1 MPRILHVSDI
11 HFGPPFLADR
21 AAAVRDLAEVT
32 KPDLLVASGD
42 FTQRAKRHQ
51 FEAAAEYL
59 TSFDLPIVVTPG
71 NHDVPLYRLW
81 ERILS
86 PHALYR
92 EYVRDVLN
100 EVYRIEGL
108 TIVAL
113 DSTRPSRPTNGKLR
127 RGQLEFARRAF
138 AAAPESDLRVVVTH
152 HHLAPPP
159 DLEHDRVMSGARRA
173 LRVFTDVGV
182 DLVLAGHLHRAY
194 IGDSLDFFPGEKRET
209 GIVIV
214 QCGTTTSSRGRG
226 RERLKNS
233 LNWIEAGREQILVR
247 HYLWCDAERRFRP
260 HSEHRFGSR
269 SSAWLRRV
277 KGTGTAGGEWDVAD
291 VAKIDSSRDRS

>member
-1 MPRILHVSDI
+1 MPSILHVSDI
-11 HFGPPFLADR
+11 HFGPPFLPDR
-21 AAAVRDLAEVT
+21 AAAVRELADLT

-42 FTQRAKRHQ
+42 FTQRAKRPQ

-59 TSFDLPIVVTPG
+59 RSFDLPTVVTPG
-71 NHDVPLYRLW
+71 NHDVPLYRVW
-81 ERILS
+81 ERIFS

-92 EYVRDVLN
+92 EHIRDALN
-100 EVYRIEGL
+100 EVYRFEGL
-108 TIVAL
+108 TVVAL
-113 DSTRPSRPTNGKLR
+113 DSTRPSRPTNGRLR

-138 AAAPESDLRVVVTH
+138 TDAPDSDLRIVVTH

-159 DLEHDRVMSGARRA
+159 DFEHDRVMSGARRA
-173 LRVFTDVGV
+173 LRVFTDIGV

-194 IGDSLDFFPGEKRET
+194 IGDSLDFFPGERRET

-233 LNWIEAGREQILVR
+233 LNWIEADRERILVR
-247 HYLWCDAERRFRP
+247 HYLWCDAERRFRS

-269 SSAWLRRV
+269 DSAWLER
-277 KGTGTAGGEWDVAD
+277 GDGAETAGGESNE
-291 VAKIDSSRDRS
+291 AKILSSRDRS

>member
-1 MPRILHVSDI
+1 MPSILHVSDI
-11 HFGPPFLADR
+11 HFGPPFLPDR
-21 AAAVRDLAEVT
+21 AAAVRQMAEIA

-42 FTQRAKRHQ
+42 FTQRAKR
-51 FEAAAEYL
+51 
-59 TSFDLPIVVTPG
+59 SFDPPIVVTPG
-71 NHDVPLYRLW
+71 NHDVPLYRVW
-81 ERILS
+81 ERIFS

-92 EYVRDVLN
+92 EHIRDALN
-100 EVYRIEGL
+100 EVYRFEGL
-108 TIVAL
+108 TVVAL

-138 AAAPESDLRVVVTH
+138 ADAPDSDLRIVVTH

-159 DLEHDRVMSGARRA
+159 DFEHDRVMSGARGA
-173 LRVFTDVGV
+173 LRVFRDIGV

-194 IGDSLDFFPGEKRET
+194 IGDSLDFFPGERRET

-233 LNWIEAGREQILVR
+233 LNWIEADRERILVR
-247 HYLWCDAERRFRP
+247 HYLWCDVGRRFRP

-269 SSAWLRRV
+269 ALAWLER
-277 KGTGTAGGEWDVAD
+277 GDGAETAGGEASE
-291 VAKIDSSRDRS
+291 AKILSSRDRS